1 MNMKTKTQAPQ
12 SEDDWLIKD
21 QEAMSLFSPAAPIN
35 EADLFAGRV
44 DQVRR
49 LIEAVSEPGRHAIL
63 FGERGV
69 GKTSLA
75 KIFHMI
81 MRGNRRN
88 VALQVISKQCGP
100 SDNFTTLWKRVF
112 EDMSFV
118 SAKESGEEHRPVADL
133 YVDRQIS
140 PDDVLRELGS
150 FNLNQ
155 NPLIIFDEFDR
166 LEDSDARRLMSH
178 TLKAISD
185 TGINTTVLIVGV
197 AEDVNAL
204 VAEHQ
209 SIERNI
215 TEIKM
220 PRMSPDELRE
230 ILDPRYTRLGM
241 SINGDALWKIIT
253 LARGLP
259 TYVHTLGRDSA
270 RETLKRRQLH
280 IKEEDVDGAI
290 KSLVYQSDQSTNRAY
305 KQATDSNK
313 RNSFREV
320 LLACA
325 ICNADDDGRFSP
337 SDIVEPYSGIVNKK
351 TDVANIQSPLNG
363 FCEEARGSILERTGK
378 PRAYKYRFKDPKMQP
393 YVIMQ
398 GIASG
403 LLAADAFKL
412 LSVPEQPRLSSEF

>member
-1 MNMKTKTQAPQ
+1 MNAKTQTPRTD
-12 SEDDWLIKD
+12 EDWLIKD

-49 LIEAVSEPGRHAIL
+49 LTEAVSEPGRHAIL

-81 MRGNRRN
+81 MRGRRN
-88 VALQVISKQCGP
+88 IALQVISKQCGP
-100 SDNFTTLWKRVF
+100 TDNFTTLWKRVF

-118 SAKESGEEHRPVADL
+118 SAKEGGEERYPVADL

-166 LEDSDARRLMSH
+166 LEDIEARRLMSH

-185 TGINTTVLIVGV
+185 TGISATVLIVGV
-197 AEDVNAL
+197 AEDINAL
-204 VAEHQ
+204 VSEHQ

-220 PRMSPDELRE
+220 PRMSAEELKE
-230 ILDPRYTRLGM
+230 ILDRRYARLGM
-241 SINGDALWKIIT
+241 SINGDARWKIIT

-270 RETLKRRQLH
+270 RETLKRQQLN
-280 IKEEDVDGAI
+280 IEEEDVDGAI
-290 KSLVYQSDQSTNRAY
+290 RSLVYQSDQSAKRAY
-305 KQATDSNK
+305 TQATDSNK

-325 ICNADDDGRFSP
+325 VCRADDDGRFSP
-337 SDIVEPYSGIVNKK
+337 SDIVEPYSGIVKK
-351 TDVANIQSPLNG
+351 KIEVANIQSPLNG
-363 FCEEARGSILERTGK
+363 FCEDVRGNILERTGK

-403 LLAADAFKL
+403 LLSADAFKL
-412 LSVPEQPRLSSEF
+412 LSAPEQPRFSSEF